1 MKMFSAKTLWD
12 ARRIISSAHIPYDD
26 LFDWIYENLP
36 LVLDDPSDLAEGMN
50 ALARADIHQSRARR
64 TQNYRLIKYM
74 FNEMTGGV
82 ALSRRNSGGVGLLKM
97 ARIKVAELGFAPHE
111 FTIVESP
118 DGVRIKP
125 NRYLK
130 DDWRRVNGAFRS
142 MGARWVRGGGCWNLP
157 YFRSPQLVWRYRRTY
172 HSRRRRRSIAGRV
185 AEKCH
190 ISTKEAVAEV
200 IPLLKV
206 IYEEDPSMAEDVSRW
221 LDLGDK
227 EAEWMKD

>member
-1 MKMFSAKTLWD
+1 
-12 ARRIISSAHIPYDD
+12 
-26 LFDWIYENLP
+26 
-36 LVLDDPSDLAEGMN
+36 
-50 ALARADIHQSRARR
+50 
-64 TQNYRLIKYM
+64 
-74 FNEMTGGV
+74 MTGGV
-82 ALSRRNSGGVGLLKM
+82 ALARRNSGGVGLLKM
-97 ARIKVAELGFAPHE
+97 ARTKVAELGFAPHE

-118 DGVRIKP
+118 DGIRIKP

-142 MGARWVRGGGCWNLP
+142 MGARWVRGGGCWK
-157 YFRSPQLVWRYRRTY
+157 
-172 HSRRRRRSIAGRV
+172 

-206 IYEEDPSMAEDVSRW
+206 IYEEDTSMSEGISRW